1 MVTTGRF
8 FNRLANCLM
17 YLVFWCLLI
26 LVCSLSITSVPV
38 PLASGFISN
47 HVTAL
52 YQAASIWVPHFEID
66 NGQLRN
72 QHKPLFEKVEQDL
85 PLSEIECENYRK
97 LYQDLLLKNQH
108 RFGQLDTQLSVV
120 ENLAMTEK
128 NNVGGFGVEGKH
140 DHHDLSSRNNFT
152 EIHKSVHYL
161 QQNSH
166 NKDWIFSLSRV
177 EQALSIY
184 KNLNDVLFHLGTVP
198 HTKSVAHIPLDVD
211 AGEPMQKLFESMLF
225 HFKQA
230 QFLVINSPEYREQLK
245 LALDEYQQLVE
256 MNQRIVHENLSSLEL
271 KLVGNWGGWRSLTP
285 DVSDL
290 PGNH

>member
-1 MVTTGRF
+1 MLTTGRF
-8 FNRLANCLM
+8 FNRLANYLIH
-17 YLVFWCLLI
+17 LVFWCLLV
-26 LVCSLSITSVPV
+26 LVCSLSFTSVPV
-38 PLASGFISN
+38 PLTPKFISG
-47 HVTAL
+47 HVDVL
-52 YQAASIWVPHFEID
+52 YDAASIWVPHFEID
-66 NGQLRN
+66 DGQLRN
-72 QHKPLFEKVEQDL
+72 QHQPLFEKVEKDL
-85 PLSEIECENYRK
+85 PLSERECENYRN
-97 LYQDLLLKNQH
+97 LYQALLLQNQH
-108 RFGQLDTQLSVV
+108 RFGLLDAQLSVV

-128 NNVGGFGVEGKH
+128 NNVGSFGVEGKH

-152 EIHKSVHYL
+152 EIHKSIHYL
-161 QQNSH
+161 QQNSR

-198 HTKSVAHIPLDVD
+198 HTKSVVYIPAN
-211 AGEPMQKLFESMLF
+211 AGAEPMQKLFESMLF
-225 HFKQA
+225 HFKRA

-245 LALDEYQQLVE
+245 LALEEYQQLVE
-256 MNQRIVHENLSSLEL
+256 MSQRIVHENLSPLEL